1 MKLNIKG
8 CREYCEQNG
17 IADYA
22 ELARILG
29 LSVIVVRLLEQGI
42 EIGYEAVKDI
52 YNELGETAV
61 LQLIDFGEETLNGF
75 KSKYVVIGKR
85 LY

>member
-8 CREYCEQNG
+8 CRAYCEEHSIGN
-17 IADYA
+17 YMTLS
-22 ELARILG
+22 ETLG
-29 LSVIVVRLLEQGI
+29 LNVTVIGLLEQGI
-42 EIGYEAVKDI
+42 EIGYDAVRDI
-52 YNELGETAV
+52 YNRLGEKAV

-75 KSKYVVIGKR
+75 KSKYVSVGNK

>member
-8 CREYCEQNG
+8 CRTYCENHSIG
-17 IADYA
+17 NYI
-22 ELARILG
+22 ELSEALG
-29 LSVIVVRLLEQGI
+29 LNVTVIGLLEQGI
-42 EIGYEAVKDI
+42 EIGYDAVKDI
-52 YNELGETAV
+52 YNKLGEKAV

-75 KSKYVVIGKR
+75 KSKYVAVGNK